1 METIYEKF
9 KPKSKFLAIVAKINK
24 SGLATEDGANP
35 GVLPGTAPVVPGTA
49 LTPGASIPNPAL
61 AQAQD
66 KLNKDAIDLKK
77 KQKIQAQ
84 QDINTV
90 NSGMGQIKN
99 QLNSQDPAQK
109 AAAQAQLAAANAKL
123 QQAQTIMKQP

>member
-1 METIYEKF
+1 METIYEQF
-9 KPKSKFLAIVAKINK
+9 KPKSKFLAIVAKFNK

-35 GVLPGTAPVVPGTA
+35 GVLPGTAPVAPGTTQ
-49 LTPGASIPNPAL
+49 LNPAL
-61 AQAQD
+61 AIAQD
-66 KLNKDAIDLKK
+66 KVNKDTADLKK
-77 KQKIQAQ
+77 KQKTQAQ

-109 AAAQAQLAAANAKL
+109 AAAQAALAAANAKL
-123 QQAQTIMKQP
+123 QQAQAIMKQP